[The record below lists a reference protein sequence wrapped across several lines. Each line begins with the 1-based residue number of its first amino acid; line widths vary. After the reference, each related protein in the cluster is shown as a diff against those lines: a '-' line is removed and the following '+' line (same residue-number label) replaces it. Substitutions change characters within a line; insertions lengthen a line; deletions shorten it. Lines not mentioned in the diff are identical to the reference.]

1 MPTRKLRYARINE
14 IVKRQPVSSQEELSA
29 LLRNAGIR
37 VTQSTLS
44 RDIRELGLVK
54 IRGIYM
60 LAQESG
66 SPPAPGTVRRSMQQL
81 VLEAHVSGN
90 MLMVRTAPGD
100 AHSMGVIL
108 DAADWPEILG
118 TVAGD
123 DTVFALL
130 KNPSFGKKV
139 LRRIEEYLE

>member
-1 MPTRKLRYARINE
+1 MRQARIVE
-14 IVKRQPVSSQEELSA
+14 IAKRHPVSSQEELST
-29 LLRNAGIR
+29 LLREAGIC

-44 RDIRELGLVK
+44 RDIRDLGLVK
-54 IRGIYM
+54 VRGFYQTQDAGIT
-60 LAQESG
+60 
-66 SPPAPGTVRRSMQQL
+66 PAAPAFRRSIQQL
-81 VLEAHVSGN
+81 ALESHVSGN
-90 MLMVRTAPGD
+90 ILMVRTAPGD

-130 KNPSFGKKV
+130 RSPRLGKRV
-139 LRRIEEYLE
+139 LKRIEGYLA